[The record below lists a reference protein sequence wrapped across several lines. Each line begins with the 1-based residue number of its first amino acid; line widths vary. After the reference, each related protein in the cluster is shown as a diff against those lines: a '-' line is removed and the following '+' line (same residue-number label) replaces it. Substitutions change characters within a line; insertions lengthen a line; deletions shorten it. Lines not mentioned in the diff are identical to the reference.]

1 MTGPGLY
8 ANIHA
13 KRKRGGKM
21 RKKGAKGAP
30 KSSDFARAARTAKKD
45 GGTTKLPRPTTSPG
59 RQKEIKFKDEKM
71 KKMLGNI
78 GKLISKAPRNAKATG
93 RKKFKKGG
101 FPDFSGDGK
110 ITRKDILMGQGA
122 IPKPKK
128 KMKRGGLSRPKRVD
142 NVPAKMIKKPVDL
155 KKVKPAMKRGGMAK
169 KKRIKKK

>member
-1 MTGPGLY
+1 MAGPGFY

-30 KSSDFARAARTAKKD
+30 KASDFARAKQTARK
-45 GGTTKLPRPTTSPG
+45 G
-59 RQKEIKFKDEKM
+59 M
-71 KKMLGNI
+71 
-78 GKLISKAPRNAKATG
+78 
-93 RKKFKKGG
+93 KKGG
-101 FPDFSGDGK
+101 FPDLSGDGK
-110 ITRKDILMGQGA
+110 ITKKDILMGRGV
-122 IPKPKK
+122 ISKTKK